1 MMKMISIVIPL
12 YNKAQSIENTI
23 RCIQAQTYQD
33 FEIVVVDGWSKD
45 GSLEIIQR
53 LAKEDPRIRVLMQ
66 VNKHGVTPA
75 RNESIEAAKNER
87 IAFID
92 ADDYWE
98 PTYLETLVKLMDDYP
113 QAGIWGMN
121 YGIMVGNSKY
131 PYVSAYK
138 GYRGLLENPW
148 KNGNPFSTSAIGITK
163 TAFETVGGFDN
174 RIIYGEDIDLWYRL
188 MLEFP
193 SVYEDKVLSYYRI
206 DAENRACEHT
216 FPLKIN
222 IPYYI
227 EKYAKY
233 REANRDFRRFF
244 DLQCLYRL
252 YPYAVSGEYKE
263 ELKQC
268 LAPIDWSLQKRSMR
282 FRFRFPRI
290 YNWYRNLRG
299 RRERQLENYTGG
311 SML

>member
-1 MMKMISIVIPL
+1 MISIVIPL

-33 FEIVVVDGWSKD
+33 FEIVVVEGWSKD

-53 LAKEDPRIRVLMQ
+53 LAGEDPRVRVLMQ

-98 PTYLETLVKLMDDYP
+98 PTYLETLVRLMDDYP
-113 QAGIWGMN
+113 EAGLWGLN
-121 YGIMVGNSKY
+121 YGTMVGTNKY
-131 PYVSAYK
+131 PNQSIYS
-138 GYRGLLENPW
+138 GCRGIIENPW
-148 KNGNPFSTSAIGITK
+148 LKGSPFWTSAIGISK
-163 TAFETVGGFDN
+163 AAFEKVGGFDN

-193 SVYEDKVLSYYRI
+193 CAYEDKVLSYYRI

-216 FPLKIN
+216 FPLKIHL
-222 IPYYI
+222 PYYI
-227 EKYAKY
+227 DKYAKY
-233 REANRDFRRFF
+233 RDANEDFRRFF

-252 YPYAVSGEYKE
+252 YPYTLTGEYKD
-263 ELKQC
+263 ELIQC
-268 LAPIDWSLQKRSMR
+268 LAPIDWSLQKPSMR
-282 FRFRFPRI
+282 FRFCFPRL
-290 YNWYRNLRG
+290 YNLYRGMRG
-299 RRERQLENYTGG
+299 RKERQLEQYRGG

>member
-1 MMKMISIVIPL
+1 MISIVIPL

-33 FEIVVVDGWSKD
+33 FEIVVVEGWSKD

-53 LAKEDPRIRVLMQ
+53 LAGEDPRVRVLMQ

-98 PTYLETLVKLMDDYP
+98 PTYLETLVRLMDDYP
-113 QAGIWGMN
+113 EAGLWGLN
-121 YGIMVGNSKY
+121 YGTMFGTNKY
-131 PYVSAYK
+131 PNQSVYT
-138 GYRGLLENPW
+138 GCRGIIENPW
-148 KNGNPFSTSAIGITK
+148 LKGSPFWTSAIGISK
-163 TAFETVGGFDN
+163 AAFEKVGGFDN

-193 SVYEDKVLSYYRI
+193 CAYEDKVLSYYRI

-216 FPLKIN
+216 FPLKIHL
-222 IPYYI
+222 PYYI
-227 EKYAKY
+227 DKYAKY
-233 REANRDFRRFF
+233 RDANEDFRRFF

-252 YPYAVSGEYKE
+252 YPYALSGEYKE

-282 FRFRFPRI
+282 FRFRFPRL
-290 YNWYRNLRG
+290 YNRYRGMRG
-299 RRERQLENYTGG
+299 RKERQLEQYQGG

>member
-1 MMKMISIVIPL
+1 MISVVIPL

-23 RCIQAQTYQD
+23 RRIQAQTYQD

-75 RNESIEAAKNER
+75 RNESIEAAKSER

-98 PTYLETLVKLMDDYP
+98 PTYLESLVKLMDDYP
-113 QAGIWGMN
+113 EAGLWGLN
-121 YGIMVGNSKY
+121 YGTMIGSNKY
-131 PYVSAYK
+131 PNNSMYT
-138 GYRGLLENPW
+138 GFRGIIENPW
-148 KNGNPFSTSAIGITK
+148 IKGSPFWTSAIGISK
-163 TAFETVGGFDN
+163 KAFEHVGGFDN

-188 MLEFP
+188 MLDFP
-193 SVYEDKVLSYYRI
+193 CAYEDKVLSYYRI

-216 FPLKIN
+216 FPLNIH

-227 EKYAKY
+227 DKYAKY
-233 REANRDFRRFF
+233 RAANKDFRKFF

-252 YPYAVSGEYKE
+252 YPYVVSGEYKD

-268 LAPIDWSLQKRSMR
+268 LKHIDWSLQKKSMR
-282 FRFRFPRI
+282 FRFHFPKL
-290 YNWYRNLRG
+290 YNWYRGLRG
-299 RRERQLENYTGG
+299 RRERQLENYEGG

>member
-1 MMKMISIVIPL
+1 MISIVIPL

-45 GSLEIIQR
+45 GSLEVIQH

-75 RNESIEAAKNER
+75 RNESIEAAKSER

-113 QAGIWGMN
+113 EAGLWGLN
-121 YGIMVGNSKY
+121 YGTMIGKRRFTNDSLY
-131 PYVSAYK
+131 A
-138 GYRGLLENPW
+138 GYRGIIENPW
-148 KNGNPFSTSAIGITK
+148 IKGSPYWTSAIGISK
-163 TAFETVGGFDN
+163 AAFKKVGGFDN

-193 SVYEDKVLSYYRI
+193 CAYEDKVLSYYRI

-216 FPLKIN
+216 FPLKIH

-227 EKYAKY
+227 DKYAKY
-233 REANRDFRRFF
+233 REENKDFRRFF

-252 YPYAVSGEYKE
+252 YPYALTGQYKD

-268 LAPIDWSLQKRSMR
+268 LKPIDWSLQKKSMR
-282 FRFRFPRI
+282 FRFRFPKL
-290 YNWYRNLRG
+290 YNWYQGLRG
-299 RRERQLENYTGG
+299 RRERKLDNYEGG

>member
-1 MMKMISIVIPL
+1 MISIVIPL

-23 RCIQAQTYQD
+23 RCIQAQTFQD

-45 GSLEIIQR
+45 GSLEIIQG
-53 LAKEDPRIRVLMQ
+53 LAAEDSRIRVLMQ
-66 VNKHGVTPA
+66 QNRHGVTPA
-75 RNESIEAAKNER
+75 RNESIAAAKSER

-98 PTYLETLVKLMDDYP
+98 PTYLETLVRLMDDFP
-113 QAGIWGMN
+113 QAGLWGLN
-121 YGIMVGNSKY
+121 YGTMVGTDKHPNSSSHY
-131 PYVSAYK
+131 P
-138 GYRGLLENPW
+138 GHRGIIENPW
-148 KNGNPFSTSAIGITK
+148 EKGSPFWTSALGISK
-163 TAFETVGGFDN
+163 KAFEKVGGFDN

-193 SVYEDKVLSYYRI
+193 CAYEDKVLSYYRV

-216 FPLKIN
+216 FPLKIH

-227 EKYAKY
+227 DKYADY
-233 REANRDFRRFF
+233 RAANKDFRRFF

-252 YPYAVSGEYKE
+252 YPYALSGQYKD

-268 LAPIDWSLQKRSMR
+268 LAPIDWSLQKKSMH
-282 FRFRFPRI
+282 FRFRFPHL
-290 YNWYRNLRG
+290 YNLYRNIRG
-299 RRERQLENYTGG
+299 RKDRELDQYTGG
-311 SML
+311 SQL